1 LALREVEC
9 MARQMNRRDRTG
21 KLPVSAVQ
29 AHRLDSTR
37 REQTGLAPPAT
48 NQKVGSSPPRRI
60 SGRASYLPA
69 CPACP
74 EAAEAARRERS
85 EGADRGLPRRLD
97 RGGHATYFLRFF
109 PRFHPRRVSHPIGPK
124 PFLFAPR
131 ALRPPRH
138 AALAKHCFLHV
149 LRWLRPIPLCRAAS
163 KCVGH
168 GVRKGRGRFLAHFS
182 PCRAC
187 PSRIAC

>member
-1 LALREVEC
+1 MALREVEC

-97 RGGHATYFLRFF
+97 RGGARHLF
-109 PRFHPRRVSHPIGPK
+109 PEILPTLPPSKGEPPNRAETISFRPAS
-124 PFLFAPR
+124 LAAPEACGTSR
-131 ALRPPRH
+131 ALL
-138 AALAKHCFLHV
+138 LACAQV
-149 LRWLRPIPLCRAAS
+149 AQANSI
-163 KCVGH
+163 VQ
-168 GVRKGRGRFLAHFS
+168 GRF
-182 PCRAC
+182 
-187 PSRIAC
+187 